1 MQRKQA
7 RQQNVKCLRV
17 HLFFFFFCFFFLELA
32 RLARRRNAFFNVHTS
47 ESTKLRNHTKKE
59 AVDSAAEAFFAPPF
73 PFQVGVGL
81 FFAAVQKC
89 YITPPHPHPIPLLK
103 PPSLSRPRGITRV
116 NCLVKAKS
124 SGDDTTQ
131 DARGPN
137 LQLNSPFGRCAKN
150 QKK

>member
-1 MQRKQA
+1 MHRKQA

-17 HLFFFFFCFFFLELA
+17 RLFFFLELA

-89 YITPPHPHPIPLLK
+89 YIIPPSCAPPRFPPHP
-103 PPSLSRPRGITRV
+103 PPQTSVSV
-116 NCLVKAKS
+116 
-124 SGDDTTQ
+124 TTQ
-131 DARGPN
+131 RN
-137 LQLNSPFGRCAKN
+137 NTC
-150 QKK
+150 